1 MFYLPPLYYSAIG
14 LLRMV
19 DICFYFECKGNVFW
33 EGMQSSFWFIFMLWG
48 GGFYAHPFF
57 SRRGRLVVAA
67 GMLVHTV
74 MSAGNTQKKRE
85 LS

>member
-1 MFYLPPLYYSAIG
+1 MPILFKQVGTLAFTG
-14 LLRMV
+14 
-19 DICFYFECKGNVFW
+19 DA
-33 EGMQSSFWFIFMLWG
+33 G
-48 GGFYAHPFF
+48 GT
-57 SRRGRLVVAA
+57 SRQVGHISPACVVAA

>member
-1 MFYLPPLYYSAIG
+1 MFFGQVCKVHFGSFL
-14 LLRMV
+14 
-19 DICFYFECKGNVFW
+19 CFG
-33 EGMQSSFWFIFMLWG
+33 EGDFMPILFKQVGTLAFTGDAG
-48 GGFYAHPFF
+48 GT
-57 SRRGRLVVAA
+57 SRQVGHVSPAGVEAA